1 MAEHP
6 DEIVAPSVE
15 CFEGRVSK
23 VVWITLYRLSI
34 VLIIYDALCID
45 RAFSLE
51 SAQLHMPGK
60 DVIER
65 AILEGSLH
73 KFHSTHLFLN
83 PRVVLDIS
91 HVLIEYR
98 TIVIIIDIYF
108 FSGLNSRTL
117 TYLFQSVAALCLFH
131 YNLFIFYF

>member
-6 DEIVAPSVE
+6 DQIVAPSVE
-15 CFEGRVSK
+15 CFEGCVCK
-23 VVWITLYRLSI
+23 VVRITFTRLSI
-34 VLIIYDALCID
+34 VLLIYDALRID
-45 RAFSLE
+45 SAFSLE

-60 DVIER
+60 DIIER
-65 AILEGSLH
+65 AILKGSLH

-83 PRVVLDIS
+83 PSVILDIS

-108 FSGLNSRTL
+108 FSGLYSRTL
-117 TYLFQSVAALCLFH
+117 TYLFQSVAALSLFH
-131 YNLFIFYF
+131 YNLFIFLF